1 MNLIANA
8 IRAAKVGAKTVS
20 KNQPF
25 YSAADKAALAL
36 ARTKGT
42 GKEFMTELKKTK
54 GVKPAEIQHRKLEQI
69 EEMPKMTKEQFLA
82 ELEKRPPADVSENVL
97 EPVTLKMKNDVA
109 EEMFPGRNDYTDY
122 VDLNASQ
129 RQAVDEAIES
139 RKAQYRQ
146 YTIPKGENY
155 REILLQLPSF
165 MDEERLMYLDAKKRH
180 GGLHPELARE
190 YERLKAEKESF
201 QPEYLSRHWQGNPN
215 VLAHMRVSDRM
226 TPEGKKILHVEEI
239 QSDWHQ
245 EGRNKGYKTNE
256 STQDIEALAKED
268 MDKFYGRGKGD
279 MSDEEWKALG
289 DRVEGWHKKIN
300 QSVQGVPD
308 APFKKNWH
316 ELAMKRLINYAA
328 ENGYDSVA
336 ITPGVEQAKRYDL
349 SKHVSEISYGTNP
362 DGSYSL
368 TAIDKN
374 GRPVI
379 SKASISQSELED
391 TVGKEMSKKIV
402 EGQGKEYPAGSAS
415 EGKKSLSGLDLQ
427 VGGEGMLGFY
437 DKILPDYLNQFGKP
451 YGSQVELGGFK
462 IKGDPSMR
470 GEASERLGLAGQR
483 FDEMTPEEIEAFNA
497 KLDEANAVPLHN
509 FPITPQ
515 MREEVTQ
522 GGLPMYQQIGLPIG
536 TGAVGTQIEVPQKQ
550 ETEELTYAMGG
561 AVDDTTPDMSDS
573 GQFLQGSAFKR
584 GGKVHIADNPDV
596 MFMELNDKKLA
607 GGGILKKAL
616 QVAKPAIK
624 GMQEVLPA
632 VEREANLKKFLAP
645 SAEKRRMYH
654 GSKEPN
660 IKEFKTR
667 KEMTDDSMKTGHYA
681 DERDAVFLSPEP
693 QFTKHFSQ
701 EGYTD
706 THQAPTTYPVHVQIE
721 RPFDFDNPEH
731 LGKVKET
738 YLDMYHNPESDL
750 YDPYMLPSERSMAI
764 HTFNKRVD
772 NLPNDENNW
781 ARIENKDFQEVLKDL
796 GFDSF
801 YTRERGTKNLG
812 IYEPNRIKSAL
823 GNRGTY
829 DINEPDINKRT
840 GGLAN
845 IKRK

>member
-42 GKEFMTELKKTK
+42 GKEFMTEVKKTK
-54 GVKPAEIQHRKLEQI
+54 GVKPTEIQHRKLEQI

-97 EPVTLKMKNDVA
+97 EPVTDKLLDDIA
-109 EEMFPGRNDYTDY
+109 EEMFPGRMDYTTYD
-122 VDLNASQ
+122 DLKPHQ
-129 RQAVDEAIES
+129 KMQVDEAVTARATS
-139 RKAQYRQ
+139 YDKYQ
-146 YTIPKGENY
+146 IPKGENY

-165 MDEERLMYLDAKKRH
+165 TGEERLMYLDAKKRH

-190 YERLKAEKESF
+190 YERLKSEKESF
-201 QPEYLSRHWQGNPN
+201 QPEYLSRHWEGNPN
-215 VLAHMRVSDRM
+215 VLAHMRVSDRT
-226 TPEGKKILHVEEI
+226 TPEGKKVLHVEEI

-245 EGRNKGYKTNE
+245 EGRQKGYKEKYAPKTKEVTGRTMSVADLINEYGDEGKKWLDVQNSINQDLNLPFFDE
-256 STQDIEALAKED
+256 STKVNVLYHNGEPQIVSEASKKPLNEMIESQQRAIEKMQRESE
-268 MDKFYGRGKGD
+268 MMHSNSQKNK
-279 MSDEEWKALG
+279 
-289 DRVEGWHKKIN
+289 
-300 QSVQGVPD
+300 VPD

-336 ITPGVEQAKRYDL
+336 ITPGAEQAKRYDL
-349 SKHVSEISYGTNP
+349 SKHIETVSYIPSE
-362 DGSYSL
+362 
-368 TAIDKN
+368 
-374 GRPVI
+374 GRLI
-379 SKASISQSELED
+379 AKD
-391 TVGKEMSKKIV
+391 H
-402 EGQGKEYPAGSAS
+402 QGKVVLDKTYTKPEDLPEYIGKDLAQKLLETEPTNVMHKSSDLNAFAEPKQIHVLAGQ
-415 EGKKSLSGLDLQ
+415 DIQ

-522 GGLPMYQQIGLPIG
+522 RGLPMYQQIGIPLGAG
-536 TGAVGTQIEVPQKQ
+536 TAGTNVEIPQPA
-550 ETEELTYAMGG
+550 EEPVEEPAYAMGG

-596 MFMELNDKKLA
+596 MFMELQD
-607 GGGILKKAL
+607 
-616 QVAKPAIK
+616 
-624 GMQEVLPA
+624 
-632 VEREANLKKFLAP
+632 
-645 SAEKRRMYH
+645 RM
-654 GSKEPN
+654 
-660 IKEFKTR
+660 F
-667 KEMTDDSMKTGHYA
+667 
-681 DERDAVFLSPEP
+681 
-693 QFTKHFSQ
+693 
-701 EGYTD
+701 
-706 THQAPTTYPVHVQIE
+706 
-721 RPFDFDNPEH
+721 
-731 LGKVKET
+731 
-738 YLDMYHNPESDL
+738 
-750 YDPYMLPSERSMAI
+750 
-764 HTFNKRVD
+764 
-772 NLPNDENNW
+772 
-781 ARIENKDFQEVLKDL
+781 
-796 GFDSF
+796 
-801 YTRERGTKNLG
+801 
-812 IYEPNRIKSAL
+812 
-823 GNRGTY
+823 
-829 DINEPDINKRT
+829 
-840 GGLAN
+840 
-845 IKRK
+845 KRK